1 MVTAGCTAVGAVFLA
16 LVIAPVASADPDPD
30 MPTGPLDP
38 RCQQFPT
45 DAVCQGGPYALPS
58 PPPLPTGPLD
68 PQCMQMPGDAACMGS
83 PFVPQSPPP
92 APPVVPIPPR
102 MDMPAMPENPGM
114 PGRL

>member
-1 MVTAGCTAVGAVFLA
+1 MVTAGRTAVGAVLLA

-38 RCQQFPT
+38 RCAQFPT

-58 PPPLPTGPLD
+58 PPP
-68 PQCMQMPGDAACMGS
+68 
-83 PFVPQSPPP
+83 PP

-102 MDMPAMPENPGM
+102 IDTPAMPDNPGV